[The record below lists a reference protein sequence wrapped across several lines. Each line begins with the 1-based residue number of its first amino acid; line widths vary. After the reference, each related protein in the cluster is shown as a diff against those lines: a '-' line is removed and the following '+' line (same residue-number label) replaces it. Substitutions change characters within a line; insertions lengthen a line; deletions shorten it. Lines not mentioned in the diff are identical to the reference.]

1 MPSLIA
7 EEMRRSYLAQRG
19 VSQGAGITLVLH
31 SQEWRATHDCAKRC
45 EMILGERWSYDYGP
59 AGAVVII
66 PNEEMSRAL
75 AKLAE
80 NFSIAL
86 VDTVTDDQGT
96 RFVLIWK
103 IPAVVRNEVGG
114 GFETALTPDPNQ
126 GLLPI
131 SSDLDDY

>member
-7 EEMRRSYLAQRG
+7 EEMRRAYLAQRG
-19 VSQGAGITLVLH
+19 VSQGAGITLVSV
-31 SQEWRATHDCAKRC
+31 SQGWMGRLDCAKRV
-45 EMILGERWSYDYGP
+45 EMIFGNRFMNTSPDWP
-59 AGAVVII
+59 ACYI
-66 PNEEMSRAL
+66 PNEDMSRAL

-96 RFVLIWK
+96 RFVLIHK
-103 IPAVVRNEVGG
+103 VPANANKEV
-114 GFETALTPDPNQ
+114 TADEIAPDPNQ

-131 SSDLDDY
+131 ESDNIDDY

>member
-7 EEMRRSYLAQRG
+7 EEMRRAYLAQRG
-19 VSQGAGITLVLH
+19 VSQGAGITLV
-31 SQEWRATHDCAKRC
+31 SQCQGWVAKFECGRRCALV
-45 EMILGERWSYDYGP
+45 LGDRNWTDYGD
-59 AGAVVII
+59 ARLTFVI

-96 RFVLIWK
+96 RFVLIHK
-103 IPAVVRNEVGG
+103 VPANANKEVSAD
-114 GFETALTPDPNQ
+114 EIAPDPNQ

-131 SSDLDDY
+131 SSDPDDY